1 MFDGIAAEAMKMLTL
16 LGQFVFTRRNQ
27 YSTWIGYGFWLSLHP
42 KCYHECYTM
51 LQSWD
56 LLVLNSLVPKKME
69 VLRFLISKCDDRLQE
84 ISAVQNVDLNRQ
96 KLFTFFAV
104 LNWQYDN

>member
-27 YSTWIGYGFWLSLHP
+27 YFTWIGYGFWLSLHP
-42 KCYHECYTM
+42 KCYHECYHA
-51 LQSWD
+51 
-56 LLVLNSLVPKKME
+56 PK
-69 VLRFLISKCDDRLQE
+69 LRFAGIKQFSSQENGSSTISDFKRDDRLHR